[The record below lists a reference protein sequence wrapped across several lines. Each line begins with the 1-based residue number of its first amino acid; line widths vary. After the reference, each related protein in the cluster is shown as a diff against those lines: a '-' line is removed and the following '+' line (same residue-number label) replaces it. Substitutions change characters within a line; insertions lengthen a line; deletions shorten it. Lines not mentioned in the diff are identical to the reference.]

1 MGDSSK
7 ASDIHM
13 VQNFIEACLIHYL
26 TKEECMIAL
35 YKHANILPVITS
47 TVWNGLEKENKEFFQ
62 AYEQSKSKGVRMSKE
77 EMRQLI
83 LDISE
88 ESSGQNFV
96 EWRIKSN
103 QEQSARG
110 N

>member
-1 MGDSSK
+1 MHVMKTRCWVVSSRPHN
-7 ASDIHM
+7 ASGSSSSSLLQAS
-13 VQNFIEACLIHYL
+13 VRW
-26 TKEECMIAL
+26 
-35 YKHANILPVITS
+35 ILL
-47 TVWNGLEKENKEFFQ
+47 VWNGLEKENKEFFQ